1 MNDNL
6 FKGIVAGSLA
16 YQNAQLGSISRGLA
30 QIDLQLSGISQQV
43 GTIAA
48 EMVTARKAQQEA
60 AFWKDKVFLI
70 RKSMESAKAAL
81 PREARQAFFLSTGVL
96 RYFQSRN
103 VNSSTYSDIRDKEYF
118 YETIELV
125 KAVREKARPSLGAG
139 DAESLEYLA
148 YAVDVQ
154 APLIELITWQ
164 RAKKILTPFI
174 EQRDRWRGEVHKLRE
189 MNGCFGALLGLSL
202 IAGVIALMMSSYFAA
217 FWGVG
222 ALIAFGYW
230 VKRRSKE
237 TTPPEFPVQ
246 ANEELARIDLKAGY
260 DIDPKWLDSQ
270 IDRVQAFLSQLGYAN
285 RHNEE
290 EKTLSEAEEQIQAWQ
305 GEVVLG

>member
-16 YQNAQLGSISRGLA
+16 YQNAQLGRVSAGLA
-30 QIDLQLSGISQQV
+30 RIDLRLSGISQQV

-48 EMVTARKAQQEA
+48 ELRAAREAQQESF
-60 AFWKDKVFLI
+60 FWKDKIFLV
-70 RKSMESAKAAL
+70 RKSMELAKTAL
-81 PREARQAFFLSTGVL
+81 PKEARQAFFLSTGVL

-118 YETIELV
+118 YETLEIV
-125 KAVREKARPSLGAG
+125 KAVREKAQPSLGAG
-139 DAESLEYLA
+139 DVEALEYLA
-148 YAVDVQ
+148 YAVDIQ
-154 APLIELITWQ
+154 NPLIELITWQ
-164 RAKKILTPFI
+164 RARKILTPFI
-174 EQRDRWRGEVHKLRE
+174 EQRDKWRGEVHKLRE
-189 MNGCFGALLGLSL
+189 MNGCFGALLGVSL
-202 IAGVIALMMSSYFAA
+202 IAGAVALIVSSYFAVL
-217 FWGVG
+217 WGVG
-222 ALIAFGYW
+222 ALVAFGYW

-246 ANEELARIDLKAGY
+246 ANAELARIDLKAGY

-270 IDRVQAFLSQLGYAN
+270 IDRVQGFLSQLGYSSRAN
-285 RHNEE
+285 DE
-290 EKTLSEAEEQIQAWQ
+290 EKTLGEAEEQIQAWQ